1 MAEPVPGPS
10 SAGSVVLELGDTVGV
25 LVLEATAAMNGWEIE
40 ISPVGGDHDH
50 AGHDHAGHDHA
61 GHDHAGHDHD
71 HGGHDHAGHD
81 HDHGH
86 PHLNAHGHHPH
97 RTHSMVRERGT
108 AAGTSYAAVYP
119 GVPAGTYTV
128 WRDHDTPA
136 GTVTI
141 DGGRVTRYRW
151 PD

>member
-1 MAEPVPGPS
+1 MAEPVLGPS
-10 SAGSVVLELGDTVGV
+10 SAGSVVLELGDAVGV
-25 LVLEATAAMNGWEIE
+25 LVLEATGELNGREIE
-40 ISPVGGDHDH
+40 ISPVDAAH
-50 AGHDHAGHDHA
+50 GHDHAHGDAHA
-61 GHDHAGHDHD
+61 
-71 HGGHDHAGHD
+71 
-81 HDHGH
+81 
-86 PHLNAHGHHPH
+86 H

-119 GVPAGTYTV
+119 GLAVGTYTV
-128 WRDHDTPA
+128 WRDRDTPA

>member
-1 MAEPVPGPS
+1 MAEPVLGPS

-25 LVLEATAAMNGWEIE
+25 LVLEATVELNGREIE
-40 ISPVGGDHDH
+40 ISPVDGSHHHDHDH
-50 AGHDHAGHDHA
+50 A
-61 GHDHAGHDHD
+61 HDHD
-71 HGGHDHAGHD
+71 QAHDHD

-86 PHLNAHGHHPH
+86 DAHAR

-108 AAGTSYAAVYP
+108 AAGKSYAAVYP
-119 GVPAGTYTV
+119 GVAVGTYTV
-128 WRDHDTPA
+128 WRDHDTPV

>member
-1 MAEPVPGPS
+1 MAEPVLGPS

-25 LVLEATAAMNGWEIE
+25 LVLEATLELNGREIE
-40 ISPVGGDHDH
+40 ISPVDGTHNYD
-50 AGHDHAGHDHA
+50 
-61 GHDHAGHDHD
+61 HDHD
-71 HGGHDHAGHD
+71 HDHVHSD
-81 HDHGH
+81 TR
-86 PHLNAHGHHPH
+86 AHAH

-108 AAGTSYAAVYP
+108 AAGKSYAAVYP
-119 GVPAGTYTV
+119 GLAVGTYTV

>member
-1 MAEPVPGPS
+1 MAEPVLGPS

-25 LVLEATAAMNGWEIE
+25 LVLEATADLNGREIE
-40 ISPVGGDHDH
+40 ISPIDGSHH
-50 AGHDHAGHDHA
+50 
-61 GHDHAGHDHD
+61 HDHD
-71 HGGHDHAGHD
+71 HV
-81 HDHGH
+81 HGD
-86 PHLNAHGHHPH
+86 AHGHAH

-119 GVPAGTYTV
+119 GLAVGTYTV
-128 WRDHDTPA
+128 WRDHDTPV

>member
-1 MAEPVPGPS
+1 MAEPVLGPS

-25 LVLEATAAMNGWEIE
+25 LVLEATAELNGREIE
-40 ISPVGGDHDH
+40 ISPVGGTDHHDDHDH
-50 AGHDHAGHDHA
+50 A
-61 GHDHAGHDHD
+61 
-71 HGGHDHAGHD
+71 HGGGHAHV
-81 HDHGH
+81 HVH
-86 PHLNAHGHHPH
+86 AHAH

-108 AAGTSYAAVYP
+108 AAGKSYAAVYP
-119 GVPAGTYTV
+119 GLAVGTYTV

>member
-1 MAEPVPGPS
+1 MAEPVLGPS

-25 LVLEATAAMNGWEIE
+25 LVLEATIELNGREIE
-40 ISPVGGDHDH
+40 ISPVDGTHDH
-50 AGHDHAGHDHA
+50 
-61 GHDHAGHDHD
+61 GHDHD
-71 HGGHDHAGHD
+71 HAHAH
-81 HDHGH
+81 
-86 PHLNAHGHHPH
+86 AHGDAHAHAH

-108 AAGTSYAAVYP
+108 AGGKSYAAVYP
-119 GVPAGTYTV
+119 GLAVGVYTV
-128 WRDHDTPA
+128 WRDQDTPV

>member
-1 MAEPVPGPS
+1 MAEPVLGPS

-25 LVLEATAAMNGWEIE
+25 LVLEATAELNGREIE
-40 ISPVGGDHDH
+40 ISPVDGTHHHHDHDH
-50 AGHDHAGHDHA
+50 A
-61 GHDHAGHDHD
+61 
-71 HGGHDHAGHD
+71 HG
-81 HDHGH
+81 
-86 PHLNAHGHHPH
+86 NAHAH

-119 GVPAGTYTV
+119 GLAVGTYTV
-128 WRDHDTPA
+128 WRDHDTSV

>member
-1 MAEPVPGPS
+1 MAEPVLGPS

-25 LVLEATAAMNGWEIE
+25 LVLEATVELNGREIE
-40 ISPVGGDHDH
+40 ISPVDGTHH
-50 AGHDHAGHDHA
+50 HEHH
-61 GHDHAGHDHD
+61 HDHD
-71 HGGHDHAGHD
+71 RAQGDARAHA
-81 HDHGH
+81 
-86 PHLNAHGHHPH
+86 H

-108 AAGTSYAAVYP
+108 AAGKSYAAVYP
-119 GVPAGTYTV
+119 GLGVGTYTV
-128 WRDHDTPA
+128 WRDHDTPV